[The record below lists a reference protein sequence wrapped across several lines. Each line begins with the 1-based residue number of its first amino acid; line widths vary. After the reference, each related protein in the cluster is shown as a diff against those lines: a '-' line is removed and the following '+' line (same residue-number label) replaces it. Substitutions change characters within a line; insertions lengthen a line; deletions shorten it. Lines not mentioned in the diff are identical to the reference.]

1 MNKSSRLP
9 GFYKVSLE
17 ARVAVVAELAGLT
30 AGEKAILM
38 GEGLS
43 PAQANQMIENVVGI
57 HALPLGIAVNF
68 LINGQDYLIPMA
80 IEEPSVV
87 AGASFA
93 ARLVRDGGG
102 FTTSSDEPVMIGQIQ
117 VVDVADPWAAR
128 FELLAQKSR
137 LLQLADQTDPLIAS
151 LGGGARD
158 LTVRVVEDSP
168 STSSGHR
175 TVGPMVVVH
184 LLFDCRD
191 AMGANTV
198 NTACEALAP
207 EVENITSGRVVL
219 RIISNLADRRLAR
232 ARCTIPA
239 EVLAFEPFA
248 GQTVSTHIVEAYALA
263 ANDPY
268 RAATHN
274 KGIMN
279 GIDAVA
285 VATGQDWRA
294 VEAGAH
300 AYAARRGRYTSL
312 SHWSVDADGNLVGTL
327 ELPLAV
333 GIVGGASRVH
343 PTAKVALKIVD
354 VKTAQELAEV
364 MAAVGLAQNLA
375 ALRALA
381 TEGIQRGHME
391 LHARQVAIAA
401 GATANMVE
409 LIAGRLVA
417 EQEIRLDRAQELV
430 QKLSTLGEG
439 LSTEPILSS
448 SKGPSRLG
456 QRPSA
461 NDF

>member
-1 MNKSSRLP
+1 MKESSRLP
-9 GFYKVSLE
+9 GFYKLSLE
-17 ARVAVVAELAGLT
+17 DRAAVVAELAGL
-30 AGEKAILM
+30 AASEKAILM

-43 PAQANQMIENVVGI
+43 PTQADQMIENVVGI

-68 LINGQDYLIPMA
+68 LINGRDYLIPMA

-102 FTTSSDEPVMIGQIQ
+102 FTTSSDDPMMIGQIQ
-117 VVDVADPWAAR
+117 VLDVADLQAAR
-128 FELLAQKSR
+128 SELLVHKSR
-137 LLQLADQTDPLIAS
+137 LLQLADQTDPLIVS

-158 LTVRVVEDSP
+158 LIVRVIEDS
-168 STSSGHR
+168 
-175 TVGPMVVVH
+175 VAGPMVVVH

-207 EVENITSGRVVL
+207 EVENITGGRVVL
-219 RIISNLADRRLAR
+219 RILSNLADRRLAR
-232 ARCTIPA
+232 AQCTISP
-239 EVLAFEPFA
+239 EVLDFQAFT
-248 GQTVSTHIVEAYALA
+248 GQTVAERIVEAYALA

-294 VEAGAH
+294 LEAGAH
-300 AYAARRGRYTSL
+300 AYAARNGRYTSL
-312 SHWSVDADGNLVGTL
+312 SHWSVDADGNLIGVL

-343 PTAKVALKIVD
+343 PTAKVALKILG

-381 TEGIQRGHME
+381 TEGIQRGHMA
-391 LHARQVAIAA
+391 LHARSVTSDQGIRES
-401 GATANMVE
+401 GE
-409 LIAGRLVA
+409 LIP
-417 EQEIRLDRAQELV
+417 D
-430 QKLSTLGEG
+430 
-439 LSTEPILSS
+439 P
-448 SKGPSRLG
+448 
-456 QRPSA
+456 
-461 NDF
+461 

>member
-1 MNKSSRLP
+1 MSKSSRLP
-9 GFYKVSLE
+9 GFYKLSLE
-17 ARVAVVAELAGLT
+17 ERAAVVAELAGLT
-30 AGEKAILM
+30 ASEKAILM
-38 GEGLS
+38 GKGLS
-43 PAQANQMIENVVGI
+43 PAQADQMIENVVGI

-117 VVDVADPWAAR
+117 VLDVADPQAAR
-128 FELLAQKSR
+128 SELLAQKSH
-137 LLQLADQTDPLIAS
+137 LLQLADQTDPLLVS

-158 LTVRVVEDSP
+158 LIVRIVEDSP
-168 STSSGHR
+168 STSRRGEPVEPSGR
-175 TVGPMVVVH
+175 RAVGPMVIIH

-207 EVENITSGRVVL
+207 EVENITGGRVVL
-219 RIISNLADRRLAR
+219 RILSNLADQRLAR
-232 ARCTIPA
+232 AKCTVPA
-239 EVLAFEPFA
+239 EVLAFQTFA
-248 GQTVSTHIVEAYALA
+248 GQTVAKRIVEAYALA

-285 VATGQDWRA
+285 IATGQDWRA

-300 AYAARRGRYTSL
+300 AYAARSGVLSSSKGGRYTSL

-343 PTAKVALKIVD
+343 PTAKVALKILGVA
-354 VKTAQELAEV
+354 TAQELAEV

-381 TEGIQRGHME
+381 TEGIQRGHMQ

-401 GATANMVE
+401 GATDDLVE
-409 LIAGRLVA
+409 IIAGRLVA
-417 EQEIRLDRAQELV
+417 EGKIRLDRAQELV
-430 QKLSTLGEG
+430 QELEAGDEATS
-439 LSTEPILSS
+439 
-448 SKGPSRLG
+448 
-456 QRPSA
+456 
-461 NDF
+461 